1 MIHDATFDQELLV
14 AGDALLFLLL
24 TLLMYSLYLSSQLIL
39 NPLMVS
45 HDLHAFLLLSDEMQS
60 EAEEKILIH
69 CHH

>member
-1 MIHDATFDQELLV
+1 
-14 AGDALLFLLL
+14 
-24 TLLMYSLYLSSQLIL
+24 
-39 NPLMVS
+39 MVS